1 MAEGEFVGW
10 LLDIY
15 DNPQRGVTLWFLGED
30 EIRHQL
36 WQPFPV
42 TFFAAGP
49 VSRLRDLW
57 EYLLA
62 QPVPVSLSR
71 AERRDLFSKQP
82 VTVLAI
88 QNNQPAAQTRMF
100 QQVIKDFPEL
110 TYYDADLP
118 VYLRHTARY
127 GTFPLARCHVVFS
140 PSGELQDLEVLD
152 SPWDLEP
159 SQPPLRVLSIQP
171 DSDPQHST
179 PRTLEVTAAAQAYRF
194 PLEPARPLLINLAAL
209 LQRYDPDLIFT
220 RWGDTWLLDYLL
232 NLSRT
237 HNFSLSFNR
246 DAELQPA
253 HRPERSYFSYGQIV
267 YRGQQVLLAGRW
279 HVDGCNAT
287 LWDDYGLDGTLEFAR
302 VTALPVQTAARS
314 SPGTGISSMQILTA
328 LRQGILVP
336 WHKQQVEK
344 PKTALD
350 LLHSD
355 QGGLVYQPITGLHR
369 NVGEIDFVS
378 MYPSIMVRF
387 NISPETATPDPAVPS
402 GEPPGLVPKTLAPLL
417 EKRIALKHRLAQI
430 PPWHPDRARLRASSS
445 THKWLLVTCF
455 GYLGYKNAR
464 FGRIEAHEAVTA
476 CGREALLRAKET
488 AENLGFNVLHLFV
501 DCLWVLKPGAQE
513 PQDFQPLLEKIAEQT
528 SLSISLDGIYRWVA
542 FLPSRVD
549 DRVPVANR
557 YFGVF
562 QDGSIKVRGI
572 EARRRDTSPFIAAVQ
587 MELLEHFAQAK
598 DADQLVAY
606 LPGAIALLRRHFAD
620 LDAGR
625 VPLEQLLVAQKLSR
639 ELQAYSDPSPAARA
653 ALQLQAA
660 GKSVRPG
667 QRVRFLYLRG
677 KPDVHAWDIPQQP
690 DPRTIDLARYR
701 TLLLRAAAT
710 ILQPMGVEE
719 TSLQAWV
726 YDQPVNI
733 SLLPANDLK
742 SWGRKNAPGALAA
755 PKEITLPGK

>member
-15 DNPQRGVTLWFLGED
+15 NNPQRGVILWFLGED
-30 EIRHQL
+30 ETRYQL

-49 VSRLRDLW
+49 ASRLRDLW
-57 EYLLA
+57 GYLRA

-71 AERRDLFSKQP
+71 AERRDLFSQHS

-88 QNNQPAAQTRMF
+88 QNNQPSAQTHMF
-100 QQVIKDFPEL
+100 QQIIKDFPEL

-118 VYLRHTARY
+118 VYLRHAARY
-127 GTFPLARCHVVFS
+127 GTFPLARCHIVFS
-140 PSGELQDLEVLD
+140 PSGEVQDIEVLD
-152 SPWDLEP
+152 TPWDLDP
-159 SQPPLRVLSIQP
+159 PRPPLRILSIQS
-171 DSDPQHST
+171 DADPQHST
-179 PRTLEVTAAAQAYRF
+179 PRMLEVTTAAQVYRF
-194 PLEPARPLLINLAAL
+194 PFEPARPLLINLAAL
-209 LQRYDPDLIFT
+209 LQRHDPDLIFT

-232 NLSRT
+232 DLSRT
-237 HNFSLSFNR
+237 HNFPLSFNR
-246 DAELQPA
+246 DVELQPT
-253 HRPERSYFSYGQIV
+253 HRPERSYFSYGQII

-279 HVDGCNAT
+279 HIDGCNAT

-314 SPGTGISSMQILTA
+314 SPGTGISSMQVLTA

-355 QGGLVYQPITGLHR
+355 QGGLVYQPVTGLHR

-387 NISPETATPDPAVPS
+387 NISPETAKPDPAIPS
-402 GEPPGLVPKTLAPLL
+402 SEPAGLVPKTLAPLL
-417 EKRIALKHRLAQI
+417 EKRIALKQRLAQI
-430 PPWHPDRARLRASSS
+430 PHWHPDRARLKASSS

-488 AENLGFNVLHLFV
+488 AENLEFNVLHLFV

-513 PQDFQPLLEKIAEQT
+513 PQDFLPLLEKIAEQT

-549 DRVPVANR
+549 DRVPVATR

-572 EARRRDTSPFIAAVQ
+572 EARRRDTAPFIAAVQ

-598 DADQLVAY
+598 DADQLVTY
-606 LPGAIALLRRHFAD
+606 IPGAIALLRRHFAD

-639 ELQAYSDPSPAARA
+639 ELDAYADPSPAARA
-653 ALQLQAA
+653 AQQLQAA

-677 KPDVHAWDIPQQP
+677 KPDVHAWDIPQRP
-690 DPRTIDLARYR
+690 DSRMIDLSRYR

-710 ILQPMGVEE
+710 ILQPMGVDE
-719 TSLQAWV
+719 TSLHAWI
-726 YDQPVNI
+726 YAQPVNI
-733 SLLPANDLK
+733 PLLPANDLK
-742 SWGRKNAPGALAA
+742 LWGRKNAPAILAV
-755 PKEITLPGK
+755 PK